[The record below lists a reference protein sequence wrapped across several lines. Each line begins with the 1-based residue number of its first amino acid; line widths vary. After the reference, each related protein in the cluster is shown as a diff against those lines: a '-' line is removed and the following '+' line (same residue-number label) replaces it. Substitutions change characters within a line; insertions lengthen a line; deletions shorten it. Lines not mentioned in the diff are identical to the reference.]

1 MMKTL
6 MIMMLKVPLDVSA
19 SGLHILHSNGS
30 LEVWPGEAGDHVYQ
44 CRVTLGEVGS
54 LLSTPATLRS
64 PGEKIVLNS
73 ETGKYT
79 STARRA
85 RDGRHQSPSANF
97 LSSFKLK
104 QDTLMRGF
112 YRSVDIHYEF

>member
-1 MMKTL
+1 MTLVMM
-6 MIMMLKVPLDVSA
+6 IFKVPLDVSA

-64 PGEKIVLNS
+64 PGEKIVLNC
-73 ETGKYT
+73 ETGKIRLDCKTGKMYLDCET
-79 STARRA
+79 GKIHVDCDTGP
-85 RDGRHQSPSANF
+85 DGRVWTQTHNW
-97 LSSFKLK
+97 
-104 QDTLMRGF
+104 
-112 YRSVDIHYEF
+112 

>member
-1 MMKTL
+1 MTSRFCMEVNLDNTYNMLMMMMTL
-6 MIMMLKVPLDVSA
+6 IMMMMFKVPLDVSA

-64 PGEKIVLNS
+64 PGEKIVLDC
-73 ETGKYT
+73 ETGK
-79 STARRA
+79 
-85 RDGRHQSPSANF
+85 
-97 LSSFKLK
+97 
-104 QDTLMRGF
+104 
-112 YRSVDIHYEF
+112 I

>member
-1 MMKTL
+1 MMMMTL
-6 MIMMLKVPLDVSA
+6 MMMMMFKVPLDVSA

-64 PGEKIVLNS
+64 PGEKIVLDC
-73 ETGKYT
+73 ETGNIYLDCETGESRET
-79 STARRA
+79 SE
-85 RDGRHQSPSANF
+85 PVC
-97 LSSFKLK
+97 KLLIK
-104 QDTLMRGF
+104 FQT
-112 YRSVDIHYEF
+112 